1 MKYFNNSEKMKKTT
15 ILLLMI
21 VALGIQVNAQDRS
34 GILDAKEQSVGIATG
49 VDYSIMPLQLTYK
62 RGFDIGNYKFPFS
75 AGLDVTVPVFNFDLN
90 DIRVRITTEMTFLR
104 KRNFEI
110 RGGIDPVFV
119 NLKMETETMSS
130 LGLDFHLFTGF
141 TNARWSTGME
151 VRYNTMFST
160 YIQHTDKYTDNVYE
174 GAVDG
179 WYKNTAANI
188 RIGALVNYRVNKFD
202 LFLRAG
208 ISKTGKFDDYLF
220 VPSMYGIIG
229 VNFRF

>member
-1 MKYFNNSEKMKKTT
+1 MKKIT
-15 ILLLMI
+15 IIFILTI
-21 VALGIQVNAQDRS
+21 FLGIQMKAQDRS
-34 GILDAKEQSVGIATG
+34 GILAAKEQAVGLATG
-49 VDYSIMPLQLTYK
+49 VDYSIMPLQLSYK

-75 AGLDVTVPVFNFDLN
+75 AGLDVTIPLYKFDLN
-90 DIRVRITTEMTFLR
+90 DIRIRITTEMTFLR

-141 TNARWSTGME
+141 TNARWNTGLE
-151 VRYNTMFST
+151 VQYNAMFST
-160 YIQHTDKYTDNVYE
+160 YIKHTDKYTDNVYE

-188 RIGALVNYRVNKFD
+188 RIGVLVNYRVNKFD
-202 LFLRAG
+202 IYLR
-208 ISKTGKFDDYLF
+208 TGVSRTGNFNDYLF